1 MINFLKRLFGRK
13 DPIQSDLDKF
23 QENTEKARVAL
34 EKARI
39 PILSS
44 VGGEF
49 KILYK
54 GQIINVA
61 NDEVKPFLR
70 NVEQQIHQG
79 EERADVIPP
88 ENVETV
94 FGEDGQ
100 ITEVSIVEN
109 KATKETVAAK
119 RKALKDEIKKHVEE
133 KSKDDMA
140 NEVEDRLQEN
150 TKEQVKVSDVKVYEG
165 LTAQQNAIMNFIV
178 EKYGKDGQVR
188 NEDIKERFGYASNGS
203 FSWIIR
209 DLKDADLIVTSRKNG
224 IEPRV

>member
-13 DPIQSDLDKF
+13 DPVESNLKVL
-23 QENTEKARVAL
+23 QENTERARVAL

-49 KILYK
+49 KVLYK

-61 NDEVKPFLR
+61 TDEVKPFLR
-70 NVEQQIHQG
+70 EVEQQIHQG
-79 EERADVIPP
+79 GEKVDVIPP
-88 ENVETV
+88 ENVEAV

-100 ITEVSIVEN
+100 LQEVSIVETS
-109 KATKETVAAK
+109 ATKETVAAK
-119 RKALKDEIKKHVEE
+119 RKALKEEIKKHVEE
-133 KSKDDMA
+133 KSKEDMA

-165 LTAQQNAIMNFIV
+165 LSAQQNAIMNFIV
-178 EKYGKDGQVR
+178 EKYGKDGEVR
-188 NEDIKERFGYASNGS
+188 NSDIKERFGYASNGS

-209 DLKDADLIVTSRKNG
+209 DLKNADLIVTSRKNG
-224 IEPRV
+224 IEPRI